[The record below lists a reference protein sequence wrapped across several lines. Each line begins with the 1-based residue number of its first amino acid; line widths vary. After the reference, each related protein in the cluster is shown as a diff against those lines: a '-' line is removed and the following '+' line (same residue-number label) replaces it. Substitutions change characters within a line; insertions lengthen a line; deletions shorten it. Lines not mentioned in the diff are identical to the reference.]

1 MGLTVTDILESISD
15 EKALGLFKTI
25 ALTKPDSEILITKT
39 QLSRK
44 QYYSRMSV
52 LMRSGLVKR
61 NKSRYALTAF
71 GKVIYDIEI
80 TIEIALE
87 NLWKLRAVD
96 LVQVE
101 EALSKEE
108 QTRILD
114 TNRQC
119 EDKGRTSCQDKLIL
133 FRQECVSKDKEG
145 EMDL

>member
-1 MGLTVTDILESISD
+1 VGLTVADILESISD
-15 EKALGLFKTI
+15 EKALALFKTI
-25 ALTKPDSEILITKT
+25 ALAKPDSEILITKT

-61 NKSRYALTAF
+61 NKGRYALTAF

-101 EALSKEE
+101 EALPKEE

-114 TNRQC
+114 T
-119 EDKGRTSCQDKLIL
+119 LID
-133 FRQECVSKDKEG
+133 SAKIKEV
-145 EMDL
+145 LLASIS

>member
-1 MGLTVTDILESISD
+1 MVGLTVAGILESISD
-15 EKALGLFKTI
+15 EKALSLFKTI
-25 ALTKPDSEILITKT
+25 ALAEPDSEILITKT

-52 LMRSGLVKR
+52 LMRTGLVKR
-61 NKSRYALTAF
+61 NKGTYALTAF

-87 NLWKLRAVD
+87 NLWKLRAID

-114 TNRQC
+114 T
-119 EDKGRTSCQDKLIL
+119 LID
-133 FRQECVSKDKEG
+133 SAKIKEV
-145 EMDL
+145 LLARIS

>member
-1 MGLTVTDILESISD
+1 MGLTVADILESISD

-25 ALTKPDSEILITKT
+25 ALAKPDSEILINKT

-61 NKSRYALTAF
+61 NKGRYALTVF

-101 EALSKEE
+101 EA
-108 QTRILD
+108 
-114 TNRQC
+114 
-119 EDKGRTSCQDKLIL
+119 
-133 FRQECVSKDKEG
+133 
-145 EMDL
+145 

>member
-1 MGLTVTDILESISD
+1 MGLTLADILESISD

-25 ALTKPDSEILITKT
+25 ALAKPDSEILITKT

-61 NKSRYALTAF
+61 NKGRYALTAF

-108 QTRILD
+108 QTKILYTLIDSAKIKDVLTARI
-114 TNRQC
+114 
-119 EDKGRTSCQDKLIL
+119 S
-133 FRQECVSKDKEG
+133 
-145 EMDL
+145 

>member
-1 MGLTVTDILESISD
+1 MGLTVADILESVSD
-15 EKALGLFKTI
+15 EKALALFKTI
-25 ALTKPDSEILITKT
+25 ALAKPNSEILISRT

-61 NKSRYALTAF
+61 NNGRYALTAF

-114 TNRQC
+114 T
-119 EDKGRTSCQDKLIL
+119 LID
-133 FRQECVSKDKEG
+133 SAKIKEV
-145 EMDL
+145 LLARLS

>member
-1 MGLTVTDILESISD
+1 VGLTVADILESISD
-15 EKALGLFKTI
+15 EKALALFKTI
-25 ALTKPDSEILITKT
+25 ALAKPDSDILLTKT

-52 LMRSGLVKR
+52 LMRSGLVRR
-61 NKSRYALTAF
+61 NKGRYALTAF
-71 GKVIYDIEI
+71 GKVVYDIEI

-101 EALSKEE
+101 EALSREE

-114 TNRQC
+114 T
-119 EDKGRTSCQDKLIL
+119 LID
-133 FRQECVSKDKEG
+133 SAKIKDV
-145 EMDL
+145 LLASIS

>member
-1 MGLTVTDILESISD
+1 VGLTVTDILESISD

-25 ALTKPDSEILITKT
+25 ALAKPDSEILITKT

-61 NKSRYALTAF
+61 NKGRYALTAF

-108 QTRILD
+108 QTKILD
-114 TNRQC
+114 T
-119 EDKGRTSCQDKLIL
+119 LID
-133 FRQECVSKDKEG
+133 SAKIKDV
-145 EMDL
+145 LLARIN

>member
-1 MGLTVTDILESISD
+1 MGLTVADILESISD
-15 EKALGLFKTI
+15 EKALALFKTI
-25 ALTKPDSEILITKT
+25 ALAKPDSEILITKT

-61 NKSRYALTAF
+61 NKGRYALTAF

-96 LVQVE
+96 LVQVQ

-114 TNRQC
+114 T
-119 EDKGRTSCQDKLIL
+119 LID
-133 FRQECVSKDKEG
+133 SAKIKDV
-145 EMDL
+145 LVARIS

>member
-1 MGLTVTDILESISD
+1 VSLTVADILDSISD
-15 EKALGLFKTI
+15 EKALCLFKTI
-25 ALTKPDSEILITKT
+25 ALAKPDSEILITKT

-61 NKSRYALTAF
+61 NKGRYALTAF

-108 QTRILD
+108 QTKILD
-114 TNRQC
+114 T
-119 EDKGRTSCQDKLIL
+119 LID
-133 FRQECVSKDKEG
+133 SAKIKDV
-145 EMDL
+145 LTARIS

>member
-25 ALTKPDSEILITKT
+25 ALAKPDSEILITKT

-61 NKSRYALTAF
+61 NKGRYALTAF

-108 QTRILD
+108 QTKILD
-114 TNRQC
+114 T
-119 EDKGRTSCQDKLIL
+119 LID
-133 FRQECVSKDKEG
+133 SAKIKDV
-145 EMDL
+145 LLARIS

>member
-1 MGLTVTDILESISD
+1 VGLTVADILESISD
-15 EKALGLFKTI
+15 EKALALFKTI
-25 ALTKPDSEILITKT
+25 ALAKPDSEILITKT

-61 NKSRYALTAF
+61 NKGRYALTAF

-108 QTRILD
+108 QTKILD
-114 TNRQC
+114 T
-119 EDKGRTSCQDKLIL
+119 LID
-133 FRQECVSKDKEG
+133 SAKIKDV
-145 EMDL
+145 LTARISYPF

>member
-1 MGLTVTDILESISD
+1 VGLTVTDILESISD

-25 ALTKPDSEILITKT
+25 ALTKPDSDILITKT

-61 NKSRYALTAF
+61 NKGRYALTAF

-114 TNRQC
+114 T
-119 EDKGRTSCQDKLIL
+119 LID
-133 FRQECVSKDKEG
+133 SAKIKDV
-145 EMDL
+145 LLARIS

>member
-1 MGLTVTDILESISD
+1 VGLTVADILESISD
-15 EKALGLFKTI
+15 EKALALFKTI
-25 ALTKPDSEILITKT
+25 ALAKPDSEILITKT

-61 NKSRYALTAF
+61 NKGRYALTAF

-96 LVQVE
+96 LVQVT
-101 EALSKEE
+101 EALSKED

-114 TNRQC
+114 T
-119 EDKGRTSCQDKLIL
+119 LID
-133 FRQECVSKDKEG
+133 SAKIKDV
-145 EMDL
+145 LLARIS

>member
-1 MGLTVTDILESISD
+1 MSLTVADILESISD

-25 ALTKPDSEILITKT
+25 ALTKPDSDILITKT

-61 NKSRYALTAF
+61 NKGRYALTAF
-71 GKVIYDIEI
+71 GKVVYDIEI

-114 TNRQC
+114 T
-119 EDKGRTSCQDKLIL
+119 LID
-133 FRQECVSKDKEG
+133 STKIKDV
-145 EMDL
+145 LLARIS

>member
-1 MGLTVTDILESISD
+1 MGLTVADILESISD

-25 ALTKPDSEILITKT
+25 ALAKPDSEILITKT

-61 NKSRYALTAF
+61 NKGRYALTAF

-108 QTRILD
+108 QTKILD
-114 TNRQC
+114 T
-119 EDKGRTSCQDKLIL
+119 LID
-133 FRQECVSKDKEG
+133 SAKIKDV
-145 EMDL
+145 LTARIS

>member
-1 MGLTVTDILESISD
+1 MGLTVADILESISD

-25 ALTKPDSEILITKT
+25 ALAKPDSEILITKT

-52 LMRSGLVKR
+52 LMRSGLIKR
-61 NKSRYALTAF
+61 NKGRYALTAF

-114 TNRQC
+114 T
-119 EDKGRTSCQDKLIL
+119 LID
-133 FRQECVSKDKEG
+133 SAKIKDV
-145 EMDL
+145 LLARIS

>member
-1 MGLTVTDILESISD
+1 MSLIVADILESISD

-25 ALTKPDSEILITKT
+25 ALAKPDSEILITKT

-61 NKSRYALTAF
+61 NKCRYALTAF

-108 QTRILD
+108 QTKILD
-114 TNRQC
+114 T
-119 EDKGRTSCQDKLIL
+119 LID
-133 FRQECVSKDKEG
+133 SAKIKDV
-145 EMDL
+145 LTARIS

>member
-1 MGLTVTDILESISD
+1 VGLTVADILESISD

-25 ALTKPDSEILITKT
+25 ALAKPDSEILITKT

-61 NKSRYALTAF
+61 NKGRYALTAF

-114 TNRQC
+114 T
-119 EDKGRTSCQDKLIL
+119 LID
-133 FRQECVSKDKEG
+133 SAKIKDV
-145 EMDL
+145 LLASIS

>member
-1 MGLTVTDILESISD
+1 VSLTVADILESICD

-25 ALTKPDSEILITKT
+25 ALAKPDSEILITKT

-61 NKSRYALTAF
+61 NKGRYALTAF

-108 QTRILD
+108 QTKILD
-114 TNRQC
+114 T
-119 EDKGRTSCQDKLIL
+119 LID
-133 FRQECVSKDKEG
+133 SAKIKDV
-145 EMDL
+145 LTARIS

>member
-1 MGLTVTDILESISD
+1 MDLTVADILESISD

-25 ALTKPDSEILITKT
+25 ALAKPDSEILITKM

-61 NKSRYALTAF
+61 NKGRYALTAF
-71 GKVIYDIEI
+71 GKVIYDIET
-80 TIEIALE
+80 TIEIVLE

-108 QTRILD
+108 QTKILD
-114 TNRQC
+114 T
-119 EDKGRTSCQDKLIL
+119 LID
-133 FRQECVSKDKEG
+133 SAKIKDV
-145 EMDL
+145 LLARIS

>member
-1 MGLTVTDILESISD
+1 MGLTVADILESISD
-15 EKALGLFKTI
+15 EKALALFKTI
-25 ALTKPDSEILITKT
+25 ALAKPDSEILITKT

-44 QYYSRMSV
+44 QYYSGMSV

-61 NKSRYALTAF
+61 NKGRYALTTF
-71 GKVIYDIEI
+71 GTVIYDIEI

-108 QTRILD
+108 QARILD
-114 TNRQC
+114 T
-119 EDKGRTSCQDKLIL
+119 LID
-133 FRQECVSKDKEG
+133 SAKIKDV
-145 EMDL
+145 LIARIS

>member
-61 NKSRYALTAF
+61 NKGRYALTAF

-114 TNRQC
+114 T
-119 EDKGRTSCQDKLIL
+119 LID
-133 FRQECVSKDKEG
+133 STKIKDV
-145 EMDL
+145 LLARIS

>member
-25 ALTKPDSEILITKT
+25 ALAKPDSEILITKT

-61 NKSRYALTAF
+61 NKGRYALTAF

-114 TNRQC
+114 T
-119 EDKGRTSCQDKLIL
+119 LID
-133 FRQECVSKDKEG
+133 SAKIKDV
-145 EMDL
+145 LLARIS

>member
-1 MGLTVTDILESISD
+1 MSLTVADILESISD

-25 ALTKPDSEILITKT
+25 ALAKPDSEILITKT

-61 NKSRYALTAF
+61 NKGRYALTAF
-71 GKVIYDIEI
+71 GKVVYDIEI

-108 QTRILD
+108 QTKILD
-114 TNRQC
+114 T
-119 EDKGRTSCQDKLIL
+119 LID
-133 FRQECVSKDKEG
+133 SAKIKDV
-145 EMDL
+145 LTARIS

>member
-1 MGLTVTDILESISD
+1 
-15 EKALGLFKTI
+15 
-25 ALTKPDSEILITKT
+25 
-39 QLSRK
+39 
-44 QYYSRMSV
+44 
-52 LMRSGLVKR
+52 MRSGLVKR
-61 NKSRYALTAF
+61 DNGRYALTAF

-114 TNRQC
+114 T
-119 EDKGRTSCQDKLIL
+119 LID
-133 FRQECVSKDKEG
+133 SAKIKEV
-145 EMDL
+145 LLARLS

>member
-25 ALTKPDSEILITKT
+25 ALTKPDSDILITKT

-61 NKSRYALTAF
+61 NKGRYALTAF
-71 GKVIYDIEI
+71 GKVVYDIEI

-114 TNRQC
+114 T
-119 EDKGRTSCQDKLIL
+119 LID
-133 FRQECVSKDKEG
+133 STKIKDV
-145 EMDL
+145 LLARIS

>member
-1 MGLTVTDILESISD
+1 VGLTVADILESISD
-15 EKALGLFKTI
+15 EKALALFKTI
-25 ALTKPDSEILITKT
+25 ALAKPDSEILITKT

-61 NKSRYALTAF
+61 NKGRYALTAF

-101 EALSKEE
+101 EALPKEE

-114 TNRQC
+114 T
-119 EDKGRTSCQDKLIL
+119 LID
-133 FRQECVSKDKEG
+133 SAKIKDV
-145 EMDL
+145 LLARIS

>member
-1 MGLTVTDILESISD
+1 VSLTVADILESISD

-25 ALTKPDSEILITKT
+25 ALAKPDSEILITKT

-61 NKSRYALTAF
+61 NKGRYALTAF

-108 QTRILD
+108 QTKILD
-114 TNRQC
+114 T
-119 EDKGRTSCQDKLIL
+119 LID
-133 FRQECVSKDKEG
+133 SAKIKDV
-145 EMDL
+145 LTARIS

>member
-1 MGLTVTDILESISD
+1 VSLTVADILESISD

-25 ALTKPDSEILITKT
+25 ALAKPDSEILITKT

-61 NKSRYALTAF
+61 NKGRYALTAF

-108 QTRILD
+108 QTKILD
-114 TNRQC
+114 T
-119 EDKGRTSCQDKLIL
+119 LID
-133 FRQECVSKDKEG
+133 SAKIKDV
-145 EMDL
+145 LTARISYPF

>member
-1 MGLTVTDILESISD
+1 MGLTVADILESVSD
-15 EKALGLFKTI
+15 EKALALFKTI
-25 ALTKPDSEILITKT
+25 ALAKPNSEILISRT

-61 NKSRYALTAF
+61 DNGRYALTAF

-108 QTRILD
+108 LTRILD
-114 TNRQC
+114 T
-119 EDKGRTSCQDKLIL
+119 LID
-133 FRQECVSKDKEG
+133 SAKIKEV
-145 EMDL
+145 LLARLS

>member
-1 MGLTVTDILESISD
+1 VGLTVTDILESISD

-61 NKSRYALTAF
+61 NKGRYALTAF

-96 LVQVE
+96 LVQVQ

-114 TNRQC
+114 T
-119 EDKGRTSCQDKLIL
+119 LID
-133 FRQECVSKDKEG
+133 SAKIKDV
-145 EMDL
+145 LLARIS

>member
-1 MGLTVTDILESISD
+1 MSLTVADILESISD

-25 ALTKPDSEILITKT
+25 ALAKPDSEILITKT

-61 NKSRYALTAF
+61 NKCRYALTAF

-108 QTRILD
+108 QTKILD
-114 TNRQC
+114 T
-119 EDKGRTSCQDKLIL
+119 LID
-133 FRQECVSKDKEG
+133 SAKIKDV
-145 EMDL
+145 LTTRIS

>member
-1 MGLTVTDILESISD
+1 VSLTVADILESISD

-25 ALTKPDSEILITKT
+25 ALAKPDSEILITKT

-61 NKSRYALTAF
+61 NKCRYALTAF

-101 EALSKEE
+101 EEALSKEE
-108 QTRILD
+108 QTKILD
-114 TNRQC
+114 T
-119 EDKGRTSCQDKLIL
+119 LID
-133 FRQECVSKDKEG
+133 SAKIKDV
-145 EMDL
+145 LTARIS

>member
-61 NKSRYALTAF
+61 NKGRYALTAF

-114 TNRQC
+114 T
-119 EDKGRTSCQDKLIL
+119 LID
-133 FRQECVSKDKEG
+133 SAKIKDV
-145 EMDL
+145 LLARIS

>member
-1 MGLTVTDILESISD
+1 MSLTIADILESISD

-25 ALTKPDSEILITKT
+25 ALAKPDSEILITKT

-61 NKSRYALTAF
+61 NKGRYALTAF
-71 GKVIYDIEI
+71 GKVIYDIET

-108 QTRILD
+108 QTKILD
-114 TNRQC
+114 T
-119 EDKGRTSCQDKLIL
+119 LID
-133 FRQECVSKDKEG
+133 SAKIKDV
-145 EMDL
+145 LIARIS

>member
-1 MGLTVTDILESISD
+1 MSLTVADILESISD

-25 ALTKPDSEILITKT
+25 ALAKPDSEILITKT

-61 NKSRYALTAF
+61 NKGRYALTAF
-71 GKVIYDIEI
+71 GKVIYDTEI

-108 QTRILD
+108 QTKILD
-114 TNRQC
+114 T
-119 EDKGRTSCQDKLIL
+119 LID
-133 FRQECVSKDKEG
+133 SAKIKDV
-145 EMDL
+145 LIARIS

>member
-1 MGLTVTDILESISD
+1 MSLTVADILESISD

-61 NKSRYALTAF
+61 NKGRYALTAF

-108 QTRILD
+108 QTKILD
-114 TNRQC
+114 T
-119 EDKGRTSCQDKLIL
+119 LID
-133 FRQECVSKDKEG
+133 SAKIKDV
-145 EMDL
+145 LIARIS

>member
-25 ALTKPDSEILITKT
+25 ALTKPDSDILITKT

-61 NKSRYALTAF
+61 NKGRYALTAF
-71 GKVIYDIEI
+71 GKVVYDIEI

-114 TNRQC
+114 T
-119 EDKGRTSCQDKLIL
+119 LID
-133 FRQECVSKDKEG
+133 SAKIKDV
-145 EMDL
+145 LLARIS